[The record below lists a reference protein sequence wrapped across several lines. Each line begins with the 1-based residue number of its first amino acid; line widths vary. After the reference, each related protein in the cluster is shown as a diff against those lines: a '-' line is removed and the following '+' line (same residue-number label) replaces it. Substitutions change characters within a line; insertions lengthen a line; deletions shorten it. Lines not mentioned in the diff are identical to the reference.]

1 MRICIE
7 TVEYRELLPPLM
19 DQSDYLKPRTV
30 NLVSLEWS
38 VKNRVESRGGGLWL
52 LITTLQ
58 IREIHNFESCLSTS
72 ITDEDVAKM
81 TATIRKRLECIVV
94 LFQTCL

>member
-1 MRICIE
+1 MRIRIE

-19 DQSDYLKPRTV
+19 NQSDYLNPLTV

-58 IREIHNFESCLSTS
+58 IREIHNFESNLRNSN
-72 ITDEDVAKM
+72 
-81 TATIRKRLECIVV
+81 
-94 LFQTCL
+94 F